1 MNIKRDQE
9 IMRKLKVSSMAYL
22 ILRTNMGDVHL
33 NLRSGED
40 HYFLSLD
47 SVPME
52 KEKEVELMAI
62 LFPETKTL
70 TEERVMELVK
80 EAKPKGRP
88 KGSKNK

>member
-22 ILRTNMGDVHL
+22 VLRTNMGDVHL
-33 NLRSGED
+33 NLRAGED
-40 HYFLSLD
+40 RYFISLD

-52 KEKEVELMAI
+52 KEKEEELMAI

-70 TEERVMELVK
+70 TEERVMELIK
-80 EAKPKGRP
+80 ESKPKGRP